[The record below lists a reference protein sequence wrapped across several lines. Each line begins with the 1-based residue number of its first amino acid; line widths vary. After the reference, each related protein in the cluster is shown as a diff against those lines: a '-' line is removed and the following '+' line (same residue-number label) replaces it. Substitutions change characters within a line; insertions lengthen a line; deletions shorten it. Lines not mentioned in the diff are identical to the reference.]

1 MLTLDDVHVLGLVM
15 SESKTV
21 DFVYDIG
28 MVSPPVQGT
37 SIYIYIYNTHFDNCK
52 SISQWV
58 VIIVTRS
65 FTDMTSWFR
74 GEIKSF

>member
-37 SIYIYIYNTHFDNCK
+37 SIYIYIYITL
-52 SISQWV
+52 IS
-58 VIIVTRS
+58 IIVNQS
-65 FTDMTSWFR
+65 VSGW
-74 GEIKSF
+74 